1 MTTASLKTEITKAI
15 AGIND
20 QSLLEAIYTIV
31 NRAKTSSSL
40 EFELSDEDWAIIEAR
55 KQDYKAGK
63 IKGMTA
69 TEVRKSVMKKLSA

>member
-20 QSLLEAIYTIV
+20 QLLLEAIYTIV
-31 NRAKTSSSL
+31 NRAKTSTSF

-55 KQDYKAGK
+55 KHDYKAGK
-63 IKGMTA
+63 IKGMTT